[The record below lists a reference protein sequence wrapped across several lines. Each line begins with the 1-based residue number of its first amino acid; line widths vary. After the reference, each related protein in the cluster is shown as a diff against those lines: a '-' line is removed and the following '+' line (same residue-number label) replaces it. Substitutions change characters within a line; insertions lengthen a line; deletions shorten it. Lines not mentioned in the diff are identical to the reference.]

1 MENKTNKMAER
12 RENLKKTSN
21 EVKSLMEAGKLKSS
35 NINDG
40 LLEHYNGKA
49 KNRVWMTLEQWQ
61 TAGYQVRKGESA
73 QMIWGKKEE
82 STNKETN
89 EAYSYFQIS
98 FVFNNTQVDRQVRNF
113 KETVP
118 AGEESETAP
127 SPENSEDMPF

>member
-21 EVKSLMEAGKLKSS
+21 TVKELMAAGKLKAT

-40 LLEHYNGKA
+40 LLEHYSGKA
-49 KNRVWMTLEQWQ
+49 KNRVYMTLEQWQ
-61 TAGYQVRKGESA
+61 AAGYQVRKGETA

-89 EAYSYFQIS
+89 EAYTYFQIN

-113 KETVP
+113 KETTP
-118 AGEESETAP
+118 ATEESGSTS
-127 SPENSEDMPF
+127 SPDNSEDMPF